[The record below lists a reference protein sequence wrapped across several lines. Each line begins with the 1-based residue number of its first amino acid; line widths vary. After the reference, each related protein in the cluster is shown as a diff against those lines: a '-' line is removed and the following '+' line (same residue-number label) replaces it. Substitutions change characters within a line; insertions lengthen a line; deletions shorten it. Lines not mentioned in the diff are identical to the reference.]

1 MLLKSNGKNLSALF
15 ALAVLTL
22 ALIFQSFW
30 SWQGNVPVKN
40 DSGVFNYPLPFLP
53 ETMDEVVYK
62 ESESWT
68 AFFPKYIQT
77 RLNRVLQS
85 LFSEY
90 HAVEFLNAREA
101 DIDYHV
107 NGFSLVE
114 SPMEECDWTVKE
126 NREKFY
132 REMEPIIRELHPDS
146 DELVWYDDGF
156 LQRSFDGSNEPAIDG
171 PHLDYHVDHS
181 LTKEWAGYDLSEI
194 DMIIGI
200 WKPDNMDTPVVDYP
214 LALMDA
220 STFEPTD
227 SRPFKLEFTNT
238 LMNNTVQE
246 LRVVSGSPRYRPE
259 QKWYYYPEQTSNEIL
274 LFRQYTNE
282 DTVGSF
288 ANFHTSFKVPG
299 FPSDAPSRRSVEMRV
314 GLTFKKDEAKTSS

>member
-40 DSGVFNYPLPFLP
+40 ASGVFNYPLAFLP
-53 ETMDEVVYK
+53 GTMTEMVYK
-62 ESESWT
+62 ESDSFT
-68 AFFPKYIQT
+68 AIFPKYIRR
-77 RLNRVLQS
+77 RLDRAIQS

-114 SPMEECDWTVKE
+114 SPMEECDWSVKE

-132 REMEPIIRELHPDS
+132 REMEPIIRELHPDI
-146 DELVWYDDGF
+146 DELIWYDDGF
-156 LQRSFDGSNEPAIDG
+156 LQRTFDGSNEPAVDA
-171 PHLDYHVDHS
+171 PHLDYHVNQ
-181 LTKEWAGYDLSEI
+181 TMIKEWADYDLSDL

-274 LFRQYTNE
+274 LFHQWTNE
-282 DTVGSF
+282 NTIGSF
-288 ANFHTSFKVPG
+288 ANFHTSFTVPG

-314 GLTFKKDEAKTSS
+314 ALTFKKGDAKTSS